1 MTLTQLEERM
11 TRVEKELAELRRLHQ
26 LAETPPAT
34 CSEDEII
41 PGTETLIVLSKPP
54 AETIRCEAV
63 VKWVRDAET
72 QGLGLSDEEWAS
84 LGLEED
90 NA

>member
-1 MTLTQLEERM
+1 MTLAQLEERM
-11 TRVEKELAELRRLHQ
+11 LRVEKEIAELRRSHQ
-26 LAETPPAT
+26 PAEPPPET
-34 CSEDEII
+34 CSEHEII
-41 PGTETLIVLSKPP
+41 PGTETLMVLSKPP

-63 VKWVRDAET
+63 VKWVRNSET
-72 QGLGLSDEEWAS
+72 QGLGLSDAEWTS

>member
-1 MTLTQLEERM
+1 MTLAQLEERM
-11 TRVEKELAELRRLHQ
+11 RVVEKEIAELRHLHQ
-26 LAETPPAT
+26 LTENFPVIF
-34 CSEDEII
+34 SEADII
-41 PGTETLIVLSKPP
+41 PGTETPLVLSKPP

-63 VKWVRDAET
+63 VKWVHNSES
-72 QGLGLSDEEWAS
+72 QGLGLSDEEWSS